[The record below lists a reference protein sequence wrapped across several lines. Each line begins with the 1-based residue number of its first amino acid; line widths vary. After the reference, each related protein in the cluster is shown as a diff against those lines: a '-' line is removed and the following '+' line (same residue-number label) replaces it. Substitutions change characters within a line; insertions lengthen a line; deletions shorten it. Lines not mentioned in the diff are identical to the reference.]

1 MAAAL
6 VTADGAAQSVFLD
19 TNAHLD
25 VDDQTLS
32 VGTNAP
38 GCSVFGGSCSRFA
51 GIVRVASE
59 GTLVL
64 AGDATWSNGGWL
76 VDGTVENRGTLRITG
91 NTRANASGNGLG
103 LARNLPGAT
112 ITRATSAG
120 QADIAVPLD
129 NDGQVNVDTG
139 TLLLQGGS
147 GAATSSGR
155 FTLARA
161 GTLGSFGGPPLEPR
175 RPRHR
180 PGTLRLDGGVFEF
193 AGGIGPGGAYAPGTT
208 LASGGMVDLGGGSG
222 SSGRL
227 TSDGSGGGVRHG
239 TLAVGAGE
247 SNFDEITFEVP
258 PPSPSLPAPEPSPPA
273 SCVSATARCSRST
286 G

>member
-1 MAAAL
+1 MAATL
-6 VTADGAAQSVFLD
+6 GTGDGAAQSVFLD

-103 LARNLPGAT
+103 LVRNLPGAT

-129 NDGQVNVDTG
+129 IDGQVNVDTG

-161 GTLGSFGGPPLEPR
+161 GTLGSFGG
-175 RPRHR
+175 HR
-180 PGTLRLDGGVFEF
+180 LS
-193 AGGIGPGGAYAPGTT
+193 PGGRVTGPARCDSTAACSSSPAASARAAPT
-208 LASGGMVDLGGGSG
+208 
-222 SSGRL
+222 R
-227 TSDGSGGGVRHG
+227 
-239 TLAVGAGE
+239 
-247 SNFDEITFEVP
+247 P
-258 PPSPSLPAPEPSPPA
+258 PPRSPRAACSTSAAAAAPAA
-273 SCVSATARCSRST
+273 